1 MCRKATANGSSAAAK
16 HPSSSTGFGV
26 AIVSSWKPT
35 SAGIGLRLPHIAEMA
50 ATRPPVGFLEIHP
63 ENFLANPPAMELL
76 IELSRHY
83 PISVHSVGV
92 SVGSATGLD
101 RAHLRRVCALVDR
114 INPFLISGHLAWS
127 THQEE
132 FLNDLLPLPFND
144 EALQLVA
151 AHVHEVQD
159 ALGRPYLLENPSS
172 YVSFCASTMTEAE
185 FLTELVNRTRCRLL
199 CDVSNVYLSAHNIG
213 YDAHR
218 YLDSLPGE
226 AIAEWHLGGFTPEPD
241 EFSPDSE
248 VWVDTHAAPIA
259 DRAWDLY
266 AYAIRRF
273 GARPALVEW
282 DNQIPTLAALLH
294 EASRADRVAAGAAV
308 GEVPVASAR

>member
-1 MCRKATANGSSAAAK
+1 
-16 HPSSSTGFGV
+16 
-26 AIVSSWKPT
+26 
-35 SAGIGLRLPHIAEMA
+35 MA

-63 ENFLANPPAMELL
+63 ENFLANPHAMELL

-114 INPFLISGHLAWS
+114 INPLLISGHLAWS
-127 THQEE
+127 THQGE

-151 AHVHEVQD
+151 AHIHEVQD

-248 VWVDTHAAPIA
+248 VWVDTHGAPIA

>member
-1 MCRKATANGSSAAAK
+1 MCRKATANGSSAAIRL
-16 HPSSSTGFGV
+16 PNNSTGLGV
-26 AIVSSWKPT
+26 AIVSAWKPT
-35 SAGIGLRLPHIAEMA
+35 SAGIGLRLPHIAEMV

-63 ENFLANPPAMELL
+63 ENF
-76 IELSRHY
+76 R
-83 PISVHSVGV
+83 VG
-92 SVGSATGLD
+92 
-101 RAHLRRVCALVDR
+101 ALVDR

-144 EALQLVA
+144 EALQLVS
-151 AHVHEVQD
+151 AHIHEVQD

-185 FLTELVNRTRCRLL
+185 FLAELVNRSGCRLL

-218 YLDSLPGE
+218 YMDSLPGE

-273 GARPALVEW
+273 GAS
-282 DNQIPTLAALLH
+282 
-294 EASRADRVAAGAAV
+294 SRNAQRHRRSVRRQTGAG
-308 GEVPVASAR
+308 GMG

>member
-1 MCRKATANGSSAAAK
+1 
-16 HPSSSTGFGV
+16 
-26 AIVSSWKPT
+26 
-35 SAGIGLRLPHIAEMA
+35 
-50 ATRPPVGFLEIHP
+50 
-63 ENFLANPPAMELL
+63 
-76 IELSRHY
+76 
-83 PISVHSVGV
+83 
-92 SVGSATGLD
+92 
-101 RAHLRRVCALVDR
+101 
-114 INPFLISGHLAWS
+114 
-127 THQEE
+127 
-132 FLNDLLPLPFND
+132 
-144 EALQLVA
+144 
-151 AHVHEVQD
+151 
-159 ALGRPYLLENPSS
+159 
-172 YVSFCASTMTEAE
+172 MTEAE

-294 EASRADRVAAGAAV
+294 EAPG
-308 GEVPVASAR
+308 VPPKVPQCTPCITLVSAPEPSARKAPSGARYQSRMRVRASRCYTAASDFIKCSFSQDAPGNLRNWKRHLFRTCYESQVHLVGAGHITALFDIF